1 MTFRIS
7 NFKSQISN
15 CRSQAGF
22 TLVELSIAM
31 TLLTLLL
38 LTVYGAFYVGHRAV
52 EKAQA
57 RSEVSQ
63 NLRSTEE
70 LLAGYIRS
78 GYPYRS
84 SSQQPAIFFSG
95 AADHLTF
102 VSAVSQGMGG
112 RGMSKVS
119 ISLEGEGAGNLILAE
134 ETPVRIQDQ
143 EAGTGYKN
151 RVVLARAITDFHIDY
166 LYQDPK
172 SGEESW
178 SEEWD
183 GKERNGLPRAV
194 RLNYRNESGQEI
206 RWVFPVM
213 MAVLA
218 P

>member
-1 MTFRIS
+1 M
-7 NFKSQISN
+7 KSR
-15 CRSQAGF
+15 RSRLQVQAGF
-22 TLVELSIAM
+22 TLIELSIAI

-38 LTVYGAFYVGHRAV
+38 LIVYGAFYLGHRAV

-63 NLRSTEE
+63 KLRSTED
-70 LLAGYIRS
+70 LLAGYVRS
-78 GYPYRS
+78 GYPYRP
-84 SSQQPAIFFSG
+84 SSQQPGIFFSG

-119 ISLEGEGAGNLILAE
+119 ISLEGEGAGDLILAE
-134 ETPVRIQDQ
+134 EIPVRIQDQ
-143 EAGTGYKN
+143 EAGAGYKN
-151 RVVLARAITDFHIDY
+151 RVMLARAIRDFHMDY
-166 LYQDPK
+166 LDQDPK

-178 SEEWD
+178 LEEWD

-194 RLNYRNESGQEI
+194 RLSYRAERGEEV
-206 RWVFPVM
+206 RLVFPIM
-213 MAVLA
+213 MSVLA